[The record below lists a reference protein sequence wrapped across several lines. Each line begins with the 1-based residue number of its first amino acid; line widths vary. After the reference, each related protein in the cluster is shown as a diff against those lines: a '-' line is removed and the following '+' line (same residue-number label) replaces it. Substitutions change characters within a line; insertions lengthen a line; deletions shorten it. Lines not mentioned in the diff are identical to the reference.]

1 FWMVFPFVLVFA
13 FMLAIMRPLISTNIT
28 KAVDPNRQGEI
39 SGLAFNIRSLAQVIS
54 PLIAT
59 SFLQIG
65 GLTIAFIHLDSYE
78 LIGFM
83 NVILAIILLIIGYLD
98 IKQHP
103 KLYAYERIRRK
114 REEIKKRREL
124 DKKKASSLTESNI
137 LE

>member
-1 FWMVFPFVLVFA
+1 
-13 FMLAIMRPLISTNIT
+13 MLALMRPLISANIT
-28 KAVDPNRQGEI
+28 KAVDPNRQGEV

-59 SFLQIG
+59 TFLQIG

-83 NVILAIILLIIGYLD
+83 NVILASILLIIGYLD
-98 IKQHP
+98 IKKHP
-103 KLYAYERIRRK
+103 KLYAYERLRRK
-114 REEIKKRREL
+114 REEVRKRREL
-124 DKKKASSLTESNI
+124 AQKKASSLTENNV